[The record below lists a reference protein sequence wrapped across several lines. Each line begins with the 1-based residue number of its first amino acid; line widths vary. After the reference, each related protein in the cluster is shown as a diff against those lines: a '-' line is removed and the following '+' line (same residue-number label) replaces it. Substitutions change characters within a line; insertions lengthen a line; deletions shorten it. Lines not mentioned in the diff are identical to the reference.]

1 MILLKKDTEDLK
13 MEVMFFYKNYLI
25 SFLRKDYPLFKLDK
39 NEYPIDK
46 LDFPNYNG
54 REDYILNWW
63 V

>member
-1 MILLKKDTEDLK
+1 